1 MPTAVWAL
9 YIFEISHYVHSLYAV
24 VYINVW
30 NNVDS
35 VAMFVH
41 HIFAILLLSISYLT
55 KTYQMGNLVLYLHD
69 ICDVI
74 MEGTKCLLK
83 LELTSKWAIKAREVI
98 KVICF
103 GLLLFFWFYF
113 RLYLFPLRV
122 IFPGVLYS
130 TTNTVDTWFPLSFTL
145 FCLLWLVFILNS
157 YWGMVSWNYEK
168 CFSLHILMFK
178 FITWQL
184 LLKILIKAIF
194 EGADE
199 IEDPRDVEEVA
210 ERERLKK
217 TQKKTKTKSKKLN

>member
-157 YWGMVSWNYEK
+157 YWGMVS
-168 CFSLHILMFK
+168 
-178 FITWQL
+178 
-184 LLKILIKAIF
+184 
-194 EGADE
+194 
-199 IEDPRDVEEVA
+199 
-210 ERERLKK
+210 
-217 TQKKTKTKSKKLN
+217 